1 MSNFKE
7 VKVQFYDGF
16 LLKLVNM
23 VIGQPWLAG
32 LFNDRV
38 NYTSRMRLALT
49 CSHAGQPGQS
59 GQRRMSALPVEAQVV
74 DHGFPRPDTIIATPS
89 LRVVTRVHPRVGN
102 NTSVEVWVLRKCG

>member
-59 GQRRMSALPVEAQVV
+59 GQRRMSALPVAEAQV
-74 DHGFPRPDTIIATPS
+74 DHGFPRSGYNHREPLSA
-89 LRVVTRVHPRVGN
+89 
-102 NTSVEVWVLRKCG
+102 CGHTGAPTGG

>member
-1 MSNFKE
+1 
-7 VKVQFYDGF
+7 
-16 LLKLVNM
+16 M

-74 DHGFPRPDTIIATPS
+74 DHGFPPSGYNHPS
-89 LRVVTRVHPRVGN
+89 LRVVTQVHPRVGN
-102 NTSVEVWVLRKCG
+102 NTNVEVWVLRKCG

>member
-1 MSNFKE
+1 MNNFKE

-74 DHGFPRPDTIIATPS
+74 DHGFPPS
-89 LRVVTRVHPRVGN
+89 GYNHRDP
-102 NTSVEVWVLRKCG
+102 